1 MHRRQ
6 FLSLGA
12 FAALARSA
20 QQPAQQVEE
29 SVTASAT
36 ADATP
41 RVAIVPS
48 NFDGS
53 QDHDGTE
60 IAGLADPRP
69 TDAEL
74 EQAHIDAMVRKVIE
88 LAGDREG
95 GGLKGI
101 IEPEDWVV
109 IKIAMPTYHGLASYL
124 PGTAAD
130 LRVVRSLLT
139 YLGEAKLGLRFSIAE
154 GPEEWIGRAES
165 PSKTD
170 GWNTDWGGACGGL
183 SYEGLVKELS
193 GRFPHA
199 KFEIVD
205 LNSDR
210 TNPTPAPAGVS
221 ASKNKEGAYHIPQTI
236 QQCDKLISVAPL
248 RTHTAMGVAL
258 SIGNY
263 LGIAPGAVYGMP
275 GKPKLFALGAAEELA
290 ADLFS
295 YHPADFCLLGG
306 CWGVEGDGP
315 KAPGGKSVR
324 YNLIIGGANAV
335 AVDAVAASVMGFDP
349 AKLKF
354 LDMAELGGFGIW
366 DTDSIWVRGK
376 EIEEAQRPFARP
388 PSWKA

>member
-12 FAALARSA
+12 LAALAGAARQ
-20 QQPAQQVEE
+20 QQPQAEE

-36 ADATP
+36 IDATP

-48 NFDGS
+48 SFDGS

-95 GGLKGI
+95 GGLKNI
-101 IEPEDWVV
+101 IDPEDWVV
-109 IKIAMPTYHGLASYL
+109 IKVAMPTYHGLASYL
-124 PGTAAD
+124 PGAAAD

-139 YLGEAKLGLRFSIAE
+139 YLGEARLGLRFSIAE
-154 GPEEWIGRAES
+154 APEEWTARADS

-170 GWNTDWGGACGGL
+170 GWNTDWGGAFGGL
-183 SYEGLVKELS
+183 SYESLVGELS
-193 GRFPHA
+193 RRFPHA

-205 LNSDR
+205 LNTDR

-221 ASKNKEGAYHIPQTI
+221 ASRNKEGDYHIPQTI

-248 RTHTAMGVAL
+248 RTHRQMGVSLA
-258 SIGNY
+258 IGNY
-263 LGIAPGAVYGMP
+263 LGIAPGSVYGMP

-306 CWGVEGDGP
+306 SWGIEGDGP
-315 KAPGGKSVR
+315 KAPGGKSVH
-324 YNLIIGGANAV
+324 YNVLVGGANAV
-335 AVDAVAASVMGFDP
+335 AADAVAASLMGFDP

-354 LDMAELGGFGIW
+354 LGMAELSGFGIW

-376 EIEEAQRPFARP
+376 EIEEARRPFARP
-388 PSWKA
+388 SSWTA